1 MNKPIKVREVIVKYG
16 SIVAT
21 VDGEQE
27 LSPARLVDRIR
38 KRLIDEP
45 SELFGVFMLNSRNIA
60 MGWHVVSRGTLTA
73 SLVHPRE
80 VFRAAIIENAAS
92 IILVHN
98 HPSGNA
104 KPSNEDRS
112 VTKRIA
118 AAGRLLGVKVVD
130 HVIVAEAGYYSFLEE
145 GEL

>member
-27 LSPARLVDRIR
+27 ISPSRLVGRIR

-92 IILVHN
+92 VILVHN

-118 AAGRLLGVKVVD
+118 AAGRLLGVKVLD
-130 HVIVAEAGYYSFLEE
+130 HVIVAESGYYSFTEE

>member
-27 LSPARLVDRIR
+27 ISPARLVARIP

-104 KPSNEDRS
+104 KPSNEDRT

-118 AAGRLLGVKVVD
+118 AAGRLLGVKVLD
-130 HVIVAEAGYYSFLEE
+130 HVIVAESGYYSFTEE

>member
-27 LSPARLVDRIR
+27 ISPARLVGRIR

-92 IILVHN
+92 VILVHN

-118 AAGRLLGVKVVD
+118 AAGRLLGVKVLD
-130 HVIVAEAGYYSFLEE
+130 HVIVAESGYYSFTEE